1 MDYALDADQESYRQ
15 SVRKFATTV
24 LAPHYQSDDKAARF
38 RRQLATDMA
47 RMGPTGLRIPE
58 EHGGPAGPRRGG
70 EVPPAATAGGANA
83 AQGWRAPGS
92 SAAHRGRPQVARAAA
107 RPPQPPEAMST
118 SRRPALARRPAP
130 HRRP

>member
-47 RMGPTGLRIPE
+47 RMGLTGLRIPE
-58 EHGGPAGPRRGG
+58 EHGGQDASAVIAGIAAE
-70 EVPPAATAGGANA
+70 EVGRADFNA
-83 AQGWRAPGS
+83 AYLIINTVLISDVIVRNATPEQQAAWLPGIALS
-92 SAAHRGRPQVARAAA
+92 LIHISEPTRPY
-107 RPPQPPEAMST
+107 
-118 SRRPALARRPAP
+118 
-130 HRRP
+130 